1 MNHENIS
8 QGRVFPAEGTASA
21 KALRWR
27 HTWQLNSKEASVAG
41 IRKVKREKVV
51 GDGV

>member
-1 MNHENIS
+1 MNHDNRY

-21 KALRWR
+21 RALRWR
-27 HTWQLNSKEASVAG
+27 HAWQLNSKEASVAG
-41 IRKVKREKVV
+41 IRQVKREKVV